1 MPKLCADPRF
11 ADLKADADGKVRLS
25 DAEWKK
31 RLSPLQYAVTRH
43 GATEAPSTGEYENTE
58 TPGAYYCVCCG
69 QLLYGSEHKF
79 HSGCGWPAFMD
90 EVNPGA
96 IAYRKDESH
105 GMVRTEI
112 VCTRCDAHLGHAFYN
127 EGLSKTNVR
136 HCVNSASLFF
146 EPSKP

>member
-1 MPKLCADPRF
+1 MPADPLARF
-11 ADLKADADGKVRLS
+11 ADLKIDADGKVRLP

-31 RLSPLQYAVTRH
+31 RLTPLQYEVTRH
-43 GATEAPSTGEYENTE
+43 SATEQAGTGEYEE
-58 TPGAYYCVCCG
+58 TDAPGNYHCICCG
-69 QLLYGSEHKF
+69 QLLYGSQHKF

-96 IAYRKDESH
+96 IEYRKDESH

-112 VCTRCDAHLGHAFYN
+112 ACTRCGAHLGHVFYN

-136 HCVNSASLFF
+136 HCVNSASILFV
-146 EPSKP
+146 PKK